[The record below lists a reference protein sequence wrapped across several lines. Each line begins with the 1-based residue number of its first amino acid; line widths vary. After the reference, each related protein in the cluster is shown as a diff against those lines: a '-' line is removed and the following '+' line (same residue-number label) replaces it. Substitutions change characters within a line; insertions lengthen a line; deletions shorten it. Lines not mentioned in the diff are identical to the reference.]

1 MLVPLTGNI
10 GLTGYFTGFYTSQIS
25 ILMITHIYGFDFFKR
40 RASEKEDEEQA
51 DRERMDRLLRRE
63 GTLDE
68 EELELERRA
77 R

>member
-1 MLVPLTGNI
+1 M
-10 GLTGYFTGFYTSQIS
+10 GLLGILLDLILADINSDDSTYF
-25 ILMITHIYGFDFFKR
+25 GFDFFKR

-63 GTLDE
+63 GALDE